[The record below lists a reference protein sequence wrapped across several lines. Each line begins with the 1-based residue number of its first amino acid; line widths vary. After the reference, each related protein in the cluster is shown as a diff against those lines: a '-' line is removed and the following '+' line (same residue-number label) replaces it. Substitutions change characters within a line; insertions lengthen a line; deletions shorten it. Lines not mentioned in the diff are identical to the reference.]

1 MDGDVNG
8 DNIIDVMDVIILID
22 SVLGKNPENFYPE
35 CADLNGDGTTDT
47 VDIVMLIDMVLGKS

>member
-8 DNIIDVMDVIILID
+8 DNIIDVMDVIVLID
-22 SVLGKNPENFYPE
+22 SVLGEKPENFYPE